1 MKDLRKNGEA
11 GASAS
16 VERNTVSWTATSFGE
31 EVWCPSG
38 CVYPEPDE
46 PLPELMKK
54 ARLGCGGPG
63 GDAYTPAWLKHA
75 RKGGADKGANGTG
88 RNPAGKRT
96 GKTQGAKGGAARKTR
111 KRND

>member
-11 GASAS
+11 GASAF

-38 CVYPEPDE
+38 CVYPEPEE
-46 PLPELMKK
+46 PLPELMRK

-75 RKGGADKGANGTG
+75 ARKSSAKDGAARKPKGTG
-88 RNPAGKRT
+88 RARED
-96 GKTQGAKGGAARKTR
+96 KGGAARKPR